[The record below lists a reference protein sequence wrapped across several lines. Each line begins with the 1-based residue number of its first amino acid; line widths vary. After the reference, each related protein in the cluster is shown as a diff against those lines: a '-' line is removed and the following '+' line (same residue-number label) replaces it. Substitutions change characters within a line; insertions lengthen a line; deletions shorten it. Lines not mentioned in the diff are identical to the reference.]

1 MLKSKLAAVVLAAT
15 VVAQMG
21 VASFAESS
29 TTASLNQLLEMPF
42 RLTTGVVGGSL
53 GLVTGSINGIT
64 DTQKKFAENTYDKA
78 GENPA
83 MLPVGLVGTALAIP
97 VGILTGGPQGLA
109 DGMKAGYNYWSKD
122 SK

>member
-1 MLKSKLAAVVLAAT
+1 MKSKLAAVLLAAT
-15 VVAQMG
+15 VVAQAG
-21 VASFAESS
+21 VASFAEGS
-29 TTASLNQLLEMPF
+29 TASLNELIGVPF

-64 DTQKKFAENTYDKA
+64 DTEKKFAENTFEKA

-83 MLPVGLVGTALAIP
+83 MLPVGLVGAALAIP

-109 DGMKAGYNYWSKD
+109 DGMKSGYNYWSKD

>member
-97 VGILTGGPQGLA
+97 VGILTGAPQGLA